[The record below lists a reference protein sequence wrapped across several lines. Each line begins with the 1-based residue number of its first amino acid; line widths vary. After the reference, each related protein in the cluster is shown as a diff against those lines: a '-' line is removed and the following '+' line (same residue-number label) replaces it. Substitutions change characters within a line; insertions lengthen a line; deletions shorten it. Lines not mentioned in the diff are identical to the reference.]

1 MNTFIEKHQ
10 KHNFA
15 LITINFHPTDMDAF
29 NHFLNSYFLPYIIDA
44 PLYVLTTEYDQTLS
58 RHLHCVIGYD
68 KNFARDIEKIKVK
81 LNAKKVKKILKN
93 IYNTDEVAFD
103 VKPLQDNTKTQD
115 KDRDTKFGHVYTT
128 IGYTI
133 KQGTNNLQ
141 TNIQDQEV
149 LEQCRLSYIDKMKK
163 PIIQLENNYEH
174 KQLSK
179 GNILNYLY
187 DASIKHPEIPIV
199 QLENYTIQH
208 MKYSYISISQYQ
220 KTQALKEL
228 NIVRSK
234 DSKIYEKY
242 ENEEKNLIL
251 PLQKNSKNKYEN
263 DSHYSLVEQCI
274 IKDEKINQL
283 ENLLE
288 KIAELNKYNE
298 NQELSKIL
306 NEKYYFI

>member
-29 NHFLNSYFLPYIIDA
+29 NHFLNSYFLPYVIDA
-44 PLYVLTTEYDQTLS
+44 PLYVLTTEFNKTLS
-58 RHLHCVIGYD
+58 RHLHCVVGYD
-68 KNFARDIEKIKVK
+68 KNFARDINTIQKK
-81 LNAKKVKKILKN
+81 LNGKKVKKILKN

-103 VKPLQDNTKTQD
+103 IKPLQDNTKTQD

-133 KQGTNNLQ
+133 KQGTNYLQ
-141 TNIQDQEV
+141 TNLQDQEV
-149 LEQCRLSYIDKMKK
+149 LEQCRLSYIDKMKT
-163 PIIQLENNYEH
+163 PFVQLENNYEH

-208 MKYSYISISQYQ
+208 LRYSYISISSYQ

-228 NIVRSK
+228 NIARSK
-234 DSKIYEKY
+234 DPKLYEKY
-242 ENEEKNLIL
+242 ENEEKNVIL
-251 PLQKNSKNKYEN
+251 PLQLKNKQKYEN
-263 DSHYSLVEQCI
+263 EPFHTLVEQCI
-274 IKDEKINQL
+274 IKDEKIKQFEEL
-283 ENLLE
+283 FDL
-288 KIAELNKYNE
+288 LNKKIKDPE
-298 NQELSKIL
+298 ISKIL
-306 NEKYYFI
+306 NEKYYYI